1 MEELVQAVNRIA
13 ASNST
18 IPLWL
23 SLVGLIVPIV
33 LTIVSI
39 CLSFRMDKQN
49 KELQKLIANRDMVNQ
64 SRETVLGFYIS
75 YLSAR
80 DLLGRSCSNVAD
92 IFTSDQSYYNWSKEI
107 DNACSSIIYS
117 YNKAKLMLD
126 DQELLSQM
134 KKGFD
139 AFAQLN
145 ANIKIYIG
153 SGIPSQTIANAWTQF
168 TQQYTVLAGD
178 YYVLFQNRVL
188 GEAFAKLCET
198 SYTKDI
204 QACATRFNAVIDCDD
219 FDAPFKKYVQIK
231 ELD

>member
-13 ASNST
+13 DSSST
-18 IPLWL
+18 IPLWV
-23 SLVGLIVPIV
+23 SIVGLIVPIV

-39 CLSFRMDKQN
+39 CLSIRMDKQN

-64 SRETVLGFYIS
+64 SRETVLGFYNS

-80 DLLGRSCSNVAD
+80 DLLGRSCSNVAE
-92 IFTSDQSYYNWSKEI
+92 IFTSDQSYYKWALEI

-126 DQELLSQM
+126 DQELFAQM

-139 AFAQLN
+139 AFTQLN
-145 ANIKIYIG
+145 ASIKIYI
-153 SGIPSQTIANAWTQF
+153 STGIPSQTIANAWAQF
-168 TQQYTVLAGD
+168 SQQHTVLAGD
-178 YYVLFQNRVL
+178 YYVLFQNRAL

-204 QACATRFNAVIDCDD
+204 QACAARFNAIIDRDN

-231 ELD
+231 ELN